1 MPPEPVHAAGWRR
14 AVRPVAAL
22 LLLNGLLSFS
32 TWWPTPG
39 IVPDARLAPEF
50 LWLWLALLVLA
61 AAGRSPGLAVSALA
75 AAYLLL
81 VLGRY
86 AEVTVP
92 SLFGR
97 EINLYWDGA
106 QIPRFLWVTAQEY
119 AWWQSGGVLLAAGLL
134 LAALFSLLRWGIGV
148 ALREAA
154 PRALRSRAALALTA
168 AAALLVTA
176 NYAGVQATWP
186 LVSKPVVP
194 TYWRQAKILATA
206 LSPDRLATVLPE
218 TSAVDAA
225 MGTPPREALAGLR
238 GRDVYLVMLESYGA
252 IVYDDARAVEALRPH
267 RKEFSEALAA
277 GGHRVV
283 SAFMRSPTFAGASDL
298 AHLSVLSG
306 IDLSDPMRHDLL
318 LTTDRPTLVS
328 LFRRAGYQT
337 FGLYPAVRWEWPE
350 RVYYGFDVYLE
361 GRDLGYQGP
370 SLGYWM
376 IPDQF
381 SLARFEQ
388 LHPRGPDA
396 PPRLLFFPTITSHLP
411 FSPVP
416 PYQSDWDRVLQP
428 DPFGEEEARRALAQ
442 PVNWLDMFPDFLRTI
457 GYTYRWLAGFLRER
471 EARETVY
478 ILVGDHQPAAN
489 VSGEGAS
496 WDVPVHIVSR
506 DARLLSRFVEQ
517 GFAHGL
523 EPQRAPLGGLHELTG
538 VLLRAFGE
546 LRH

>member
-1 MPPEPVHAAGWRR
+1 
-14 AVRPVAAL
+14 VRPVAAL

-61 AAGRSPGLAVSALA
+61 AAGRASGLAVSALA

-238 GRDVYLVMLESYGA
+238 GRDVYLCCRRPRRWMPRWGRRP
-252 IVYDDARAVEALRPH
+252 AR
-267 RKEFSEALAA
+267 
-277 GGHRVV
+277 
-283 SAFMRSPTFAGASDL
+283 RSPACGDATSTWSCSSPTGRSSTTMRAPSRRCGRTARNSPRRWPPAGIGWCPPSCA
-298 AHLSVLSG
+298 
-306 IDLSDPMRHDLL
+306 R
-318 LTTDRPTLVS
+318 RPS
-328 LFRRAGYQT
+328 Q
-337 FGLYPAVRWEWPE
+337 
-350 RVYYGFDVYLE
+350 
-361 GRDLGYQGP
+361 
-370 SLGYWM
+370 
-376 IPDQF
+376 
-381 SLARFEQ
+381 
-388 LHPRGPDA
+388 A
-396 PPRLLFFPTITSHLP
+396 PPTWRTSACFPASTSAT
-411 FSPVP
+411 
-416 PYQSDWDRVLQP
+416 RC
-428 DPFGEEEARRALAQ
+428 A
-442 PVNWLDMFPDFLRTI
+442 T
-457 GYTYRWLAGFLRER
+457 TCC
-471 EARETVY
+471 
-478 ILVGDHQPAAN
+478 
-489 VSGEGAS
+489 
-496 WDVPVHIVSR
+496 
-506 DARLLSRFVEQ
+506 
-517 GFAHGL
+517 
-523 EPQRAPLGGLHELTG
+523 
-538 VLLRAFGE
+538 
-546 LRH
+546 